1 MGLRSLRSVIGEG
14 TRVGTDSGIDSIF
27 TTAGTSLTILI
38 AVIAVIIGAG
48 LIRSY
53 ASWSRN
59 SAQPLLSVKAAVV
72 SKRSR
77 VRSQQPYEE
86 GQPQQ
91 TKTDYYATFEV
102 ESGDRMEFAISGR
115 DYGQLAEGDI
125 GKLSFRGSRFQGFER
140 DNNRVIQFG

>member
-14 TRVGTDSGIDSIF
+14 TGLGTDSGIDSIF
-27 TTAGTSLTILI
+27 TAAGTSLTILI

-53 ASWSRN
+53 ASWSRS

-86 GQPQQ
+86 GQQQ
-91 TKTDYYATFEV
+91 TRTDYYATFQV
-102 ESGDRMEFAISGR
+102 ESGDRLEFTVSGR
-115 DYGQLAEGDI
+115 DYGQLAEGDV
-125 GKLSFRGSRFQGFER
+125 GKLTFRGSRFQGFER

>member
-1 MGLRSLRSVIGEG
+1 M
-14 TRVGTDSGIDSIF
+14 GTDSGIDSIF

>member
-1 MGLRSLRSVIGEG
+1 M
-14 TRVGTDSGIDSIF
+14 GTDSGIDSIF
-27 TTAGTSLTILI
+27 TAAGTSLTILI

-53 ASWSRN
+53 ASWSRS

-86 GQPQQ
+86 GQQQ
-91 TKTDYYATFEV
+91 TRTDYYATFQV
-102 ESGDRMEFAISGR
+102 ESGDRLEFTVSGR
-115 DYGQLAEGDI
+115 DYGQLAEGDV
-125 GKLSFRGSRFQGFER
+125 GKLTFRGSRFQGFER